1 MSTQTTYNNHS
12 EIWLKASVVG
22 SLWASVEI
30 ILGSFFHNLRIP
42 FAGTF
47 LAMNSVAI
55 MIAFHQ
61 IWNIKGLFWR
71 AGLICALMK
80 SISPSAILL
89 GPMTGI
95 FAEALVIEFSTRL
108 LGRNLFGYIVG
119 GSLAL
124 LSTIAHKIINLLIY
138 YGFDFI
144 TVLSNIYEYAVK
156 QIGYPN
162 LQAKTAL
169 SFLLLLY
176 LILGSISAFFG
187 YVIGKRATKIPSE
200 QETKTTFNINTDKK
214 LFELDKTQRFSVN
227 VLFLHFFVIAICLL
241 IINAYSFYVG
251 LSLILLYVI
260 FSIFHYKRS
269 LRHLKRPLFWMQVIV
284 LTMLSTIFFNGFKNG
299 NFFDPSGLLVGI
311 KMNIRALLILV
322 GFSAISVELRNPL
335 VKSVL
340 YRRGFSQLYQS
351 IGLAFS
357 VLPSIIDQFTKPK
370 HFIQKPIS
378 ALSSILL
385 QANQLLRIFSQSIK
399 KPKIIILTA
408 EKKEGK
414 TTFAHELVKNLNL
427 KGIKVGGFVAPGK
440 FENFRRSEFELLD
453 LLSGTKKPLCSIH
466 LKEGEKIGPFRFD
479 TVGQAFGKQLISP
492 EKLKNLTIVVIDE
505 IGPLEI
511 KGLGWAES
519 IEKLLEDPTKLH
531 LWVVRKSLVNQV
543 IRKWNLLDVEVI
555 DITNSDPIKVA
566 TNITNN
572 TQLK

>member
-1 MSTQTTYNNHS
+1 MSIQTTYNNRS

-55 MIAFHQ
+55 MIAFQQ
-61 IWNIKGLFWR
+61 IWKVKGLFWR

-95 FAEALVIEFSTRL
+95 FAEALLIEFSTRI
-108 LGRNLFGYIVG
+108 LGRNLLGYIVG

-124 LSTIAHKIINLLIY
+124 LSTIAHKIVTLLAF

-144 TVLSNIYEYAVK
+144 RVLVNLYDFAIK

-162 LQAKTAL
+162 LKPKLAL

-176 LILGSISAFFG
+176 IFLGFVSSLFG
-187 YVIGKRATKIPSE
+187 YFIGRKAAKYASVEANNIPI
-200 QETKTTFNINTDKK
+200 NINTDKK
-214 LFELDKTQRFSVN
+214 LFELDKNQVFSIN
-227 VLFLHFFVIAICLL
+227 GLFLHFFVIAICLL

-251 LSLILLYVI
+251 LALIMLYVLV
-260 FSIFHYKRS
+260 SIFHYKRS
-269 LRHLKRPLFWMQVIV
+269 LRHLKRPLFWVQVIV

-299 NFFDPSGLLVGI
+299 SFFDLNGLIVGI
-311 KMNIRALLILV
+311 KMNVRAILILV
-322 GFSAISVELRNPL
+322 GFSAISVELRNPV

-340 YRRGFSQLYQS
+340 AARGFSQLYLS

-357 VLPSIIDQFTKPK
+357 VLPSIIDNFAKPK
-370 HFIQKPIS
+370 QFIRKPIA

-385 QANQLLRIFSQSIK
+385 QANHLLEIFSQSIK
-399 KPKIIILTA
+399 KPKIIILRGERQA
-408 EKKEGK
+408 GK
-414 TTFAHELVKNLNL
+414 STFAFELAKILNL
-427 KGIKVGGFVAPGK
+427 KGQIVGGFIAPGK
-440 FENFRRSEFELLD
+440 LENFRHSEFEIMD
-453 LLSGTKKPLCSIH
+453 LLSGIRKPLCSIH
-466 LKEGEKIGPFRFD
+466 KKEGEKTGPFVFD
-479 TVGQAFGKQLISP
+479 PIGQQFGKQLISP
-492 EKLKNLTIVVIDE
+492 EKLKNVTIVVIDE

-511 KGLGWAES
+511 KGLGWTES

-531 LWVVRKSLVNQV
+531 VWVVRKSLVNQV
-543 IRKWNLLDVEVI
+543 IKKWNLLDVEVI
-555 DITNSDPIKVA
+555 DITHSNPMKVA
-566 TNITNN
+566 GNIINTN
-572 TQLK
+572 QR